1 MPPIISD
8 VVLRNAKPKD
18 KAYRIQIGGNCF
30 LEVLTDGVK
39 WWRMRY
45 RRPQTGQQAILDLG
59 FYRSELVDR
68 KGSVDGLT
76 NLSLNEAKAE
86 AIEAKKLLKRGIDP
100 QDYREEQKARIE
112 AERQASLRA
121 QAHSFETITREW
133 HTHRRDSL
141 QRWKS
146 SKNAEKILH
155 MLEVNLFPDLG
166 ALHISEVTAPL
177 LLETIQKVVNRGA
190 VETAKKL
197 NRWTVDIFRYAV
209 LRKLVAH
216 NEADNL
222 RGEIPAPLRKNNP
235 YLKSEEIGNFIRQ
248 VEADT
253 GGEIIKLAIL
263 LTLHCLTRT
272 QETRFAQWSE
282 FDLEAK
288 VWNLPAE
295 RMKMGRA
302 HTIPLTPQVLT
313 LLERLRP
320 FTGDKHYLFWNAG
333 IGKPFSENA
342 MLQVLYRLG
351 LKGKLTIHG
360 LRATG
365 STVLNEAGFRS
376 DIIETALA
384 HKEENAIRAAYNHAQ
399 YVEER
404 RKMMNWWSDYLNGVE
419 QGAQVIP
426 IKTTKKV

>member
-1 MPPIISD
+1 MAVSASD
-8 VVLRNAKPKD
+8 VKLKSAKPQEKP
-18 KAYRIQIGGNCF
+18 YRIPVGENVY
-30 LEVLTDGVK
+30 LDVLPNGRKV
-39 WWRMRY
+39 WRMRY
-45 RRPQTGQQAILDLG
+45 LKPPEKKPAIYTFGDYPDIPLKEINGLAKTVK
-59 FYRSELVDR
+59 ELV
-68 KGSVDGLT
+68 KQG
-76 NLSLNEAKAE
+76 K
-86 AIEAKKLLKRGIDP
+86 DP
-100 QDYREEQKARIE
+100 TTYREQQKVKIE
-112 AERQASLRA
+112 VERQATLRA
-121 QAHSFETITREW
+121 QAHSFETIVRDW
-133 HTHRRDSL
+133 HQHRRDSL

-146 SKNAEKILH
+146 AKNAEKILH
-155 MLEVNLFPDLG
+155 MLEVNLFPELG

-177 LLETIQKVVNRGA
+177 LLEVIQKVVNRGA

-197 NRWTVDIFRYAV
+197 NRWTTDIFRYAV

-222 RGEIPAPLRKNNP
+222 KGEIPAPLRKNNP
-235 YLKSEEIGNFIRQ
+235 YLKSDEIGAFIRQ

-288 VWNLPAE
+288 VWHLPAE
-295 RMKMGRA
+295 RMKMKRP
-302 HTIPLTPQVLT
+302 HTIPLTHQAIEI
-313 LLERLRP
+313 LERLKP
-320 FTGDKHYLFWNAG
+320 FTGHQPYLFWNAS

-365 STVLNEAGFRS
+365 STVLNDARFDK

-384 HKEENAIRAAYNHAQ
+384 HKEENASRWAYNHAV
-399 YVEER
+399 YLETR
-404 RKMMNWWSDYLNGVE
+404 RRMMNWWSDYLDGVE

-426 IKTTKKV
+426 IYRTN

>member
-1 MPPIISD
+1 
-8 VVLRNAKPKD
+8 
-18 KAYRIQIGGNCF
+18 
-30 LEVLTDGVK
+30 
-39 WWRMRY
+39 MRY

-59 FYRSELVDR
+59 FYRSELVER
-68 KGSVDGLT
+68 KGSVNGLT

-86 AIEAKKLLKRGIDP
+86 ATEAKKLLKQGIDP

-112 AERQASLRA
+112 AERQAALRA
-121 QAHSFETITREW
+121 QANSFEAVTREW
-133 HTHRRDSL
+133 HIHRRDSL
-141 QRWKS
+141 NRWKS
-146 SKNAEKILH
+146 AKNAEKILH

-166 ALHISEVTAPL
+166 ALPISAVTAPL

-197 NRWTVDIFRYAV
+197 NRWTVDIFSYAV
-209 LRKLVAH
+209 LRHLVAH
-216 NEADNL
+216 NEALNL
-222 RGEIPAPLRKNNP
+222 KGEIPAPLRKNNP
-235 YLKSEEIGNFIRQ
+235 YLNSEEIGGFIRQ

-253 GGEIIKLAIL
+253 GGEIVKIAIL

-351 LKGKLTIHG
+351 LKGELTIHG

-365 STVLNEAGFRS
+365 STVLNESGFRS
-376 DIIETALA
+376 DIIEAALA

-399 YVEER
+399 YLEER
-404 RKMMNWWSDYLNGVE
+404 RHMMQWWSDYLDGVE
-419 QGAQVIP
+419 QGAQIIP
-426 IKTTKKV
+426 IHHKAL

>member
-1 MPPIISD
+1 
-8 VVLRNAKPKD
+8 
-18 KAYRIQIGGNCF
+18 
-30 LEVLTDGVK
+30 
-39 WWRMRY
+39 
-45 RRPQTGQQAILDLG
+45 
-59 FYRSELVDR
+59 
-68 KGSVDGLT
+68 
-76 NLSLNEAKAE
+76 
-86 AIEAKKLLKRGIDP
+86 
-100 QDYREEQKARIE
+100 
-112 AERQASLRA
+112 
-121 QAHSFETITREW
+121 
-133 HTHRRDSL
+133 
-141 QRWKS
+141 
-146 SKNAEKILH
+146 
-155 MLEVNLFPDLG
+155 MLEVNLFPNLG
-166 ALHISEVTAPL
+166 ALHISAVTAPL

-222 RGEIPAPLRKNNP
+222 KGEIPAPIRKNNP
-235 YLKSEEIGNFIRQ
+235 YLKSEEIGGFVRQ

-253 GGEIIKLAIL
+253 GGEIVKIAIL

-288 VWNLPAE
+288 VWNLPAD

-320 FTGDKHYLFWNAG
+320 FTGDKPYLFWNAG

-365 STVLNEAGFRS
+365 STVLNESGFRS
-376 DIIETALA
+376 DIIEAALA

-399 YVEER
+399 YLEER
-404 RKMMNWWSDYLNGVE
+404 RKMMQWWSDYLIAVE
-419 QGAQVIP
+419 QGAQIIP
-426 IKTTKKV
+426 IHHKAL